1 MSCDVLRNL
10 SCVVLRIVR
19 ENHRRGQKQGNQKA
33 GEGEGIS
40 NIGAQ
45 TTGAERERQGRGDGL
60 SNAHCMH
67 SACENRGGRRRT
79 EGRGQSARRWDT
91 ARPGAGVKGVSC
103 DVLSNLSCIVL
114 RVMHENHRRGQKQ
127 GNQRAGEGEGN
138 SNTGAQTTGRRG
150 RGRGGRT
157 GLHRTLHAQC
167 VRRQRGQEKDGGAGT
182 ECQEVG
188 RRTARC
194 RGDEWGRAGCASYSV
209 TRSACS
215 NKLA

>member
-60 SNAHCMH
+60 SYAHCLH

-79 EGRGQSARRWDT
+79 EGRGRSARRWDT
-91 ARPGAGVKGVSC
+91 ARPGAGVKG
-103 DVLSNLSCIVL
+103 
-114 RVMHENHRRGQKQ
+114 
-127 GNQRAGEGEGN
+127 
-138 SNTGAQTTGRRG
+138 
-150 RGRGGRT
+150 
-157 GLHRTLHAQC
+157 
-167 VRRQRGQEKDGGAGT
+167 GAGQGVPHMVSRVVPVVMNWPEVLHGRWAMLGT
-182 ECQEVG
+182 HWCQTSELLQQYSAIGNGASKGVWYKAG
-188 RRTARC
+188 ASTPDFLTGEYPSDFGWDTAGLTADPTTFAAYR
-194 RGDEWGRAGCASYSV
+194 EAE
-209 TRSACS
+209 
-215 NKLA
+215 

>member
-91 ARPGAGVKGVSC
+91 ARPGAGVKGVSW
-103 DVLSNLSCIVL
+103 DVLRNLSCIVL

-138 SNTGAQTTGRRG
+138 SNTGAQTTGAEREREGREDGFASHIARTVRAQTEGAGEGRRG
-150 RGRGGRT
+150 GDRVPGGRT
-157 GLHRTLHAQC
+157 PH
-167 VRRQRGQEKDGGAGT
+167 GQVQG
-182 ECQEVG
+182 
-188 RRTARC
+188 
-194 RGDEWGRAGCASYSV
+194 
-209 TRSACS
+209 
-215 NKLA
+215 